1 MVFNIFSQ
9 HLEEHSPPVAGK
21 VASSPSHTILALTPI
36 GAVLMPNCSMP
47 APPLPQEPSAWGFE
61 TPSAKKQQPA
71 RSPQADSGV
80 KNLNPALMAAA
91 PAGDYKAGLKEPQP
105 PVVPPTASQPVHLI
119 VPPQPVEPP
128 ASPKPVV
135 SGVPGHPAAPVEQGH
150 DGKLAVPG
158 VPVDPAPGAPLAPD
172 HGAANGSNKDGVQK
186 KGKAMGA
193 FKKLATIRIAK
204 KQKKAAQEASGNSG
218 SREPV
223 AEDTLG
229 INPSPDDVPD
239 ESTLAAA
246 AMAKEVTAKAK
257 AAPKAKA
264 QAKEVKAKGK
274 AQAQEAKPKAKA
286 KAAPKAKAKAKN
298 VKAQAKTKA
307 KAKNVKAKAKA
318 KTKAEAKATSSSSM
332 MPLKT
337 FAGRYMK
344 EDNEMWE
351 ALLHGWTEVSGGNKD
366 ERLKRDYWTFVQDF
380 IKDKPGNYHQ
390 RIAAACKEWAT
401 TPVAVDG
408 KAKFEARMAASK
420 KVAVAAPTKEEVK
433 RKAGRGKKP
442 GSKRA
447 RMEGQEAATDLGD
460 EFEEDED
467 VDDVPAPKTPG
478 AERSEDEGALPLTEA
493 CQMHD
498 VQDEGSHEASSGSGE
513 QRLEATDE
521 REAVGEASAAAATRP

>member
-1 MVFNIFSQ
+1 M
-9 HLEEHSPPVAGK
+9 
-21 VASSPSHTILALTPI
+21 
-36 GAVLMPNCSMP
+36 
-47 APPLPQEPSAWGFE
+47 
-61 TPSAKKQQPA
+61 
-71 RSPQADSGV
+71 
-80 KNLNPALMAAA
+80 
-91 PAGDYKAGLKEPQP
+91 
-105 PVVPPTASQPVHLI
+105 VPPTASQPVHLI

-264 QAKEVKAKGK
+264 QAKEVKAKAKAAPKAKAQTKEVKAKAKAAPKAKAQAKEVKAKGK

-298 VKAQAKTKA
+298 VKAKAKTKA

-478 AERSEDEGALPLTEA
+478 AERSEDEGTLPLTEA

-513 QRLEATDE
+513 QRLVATDE